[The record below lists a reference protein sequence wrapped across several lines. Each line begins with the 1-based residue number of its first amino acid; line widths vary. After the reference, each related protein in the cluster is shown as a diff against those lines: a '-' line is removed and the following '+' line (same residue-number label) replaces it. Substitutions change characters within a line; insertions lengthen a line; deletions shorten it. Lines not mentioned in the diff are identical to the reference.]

1 MNCPHGHTSTS
12 PGRTT
17 TPRSHAAIPTASVAE
32 TLSIVSS
39 VIAPTAAKGVIVRRR
54 GVLSIA
60 DALDFDARAVRAMQR
75 LRDHHGRGPVMLRI
89 PLRHQAVVLH
99 PCDVRDILEQTPE
112 PFATATMEKRGALAH
127 FEPKGALISH
137 GADRAERRR
146 FNEDVLEH
154 ERQMHHLAEH
164 FARIVEREARNLLGE
179 IPHRGVLSW
188 NHFAEYW
195 FRIVRQVV
203 FGPSARDDHELREM
217 IDTLRAH
224 GNWAHLSPRRTEL
237 REKLLDRIRH
247 YIDRAEDGSLAA
259 VIAQYPENERTAPEH
274 QVPQWLFA
282 FDPAGMTTF
291 RALALLAAHPEYSQ
305 RAREES
311 TQRDKEHEPLPT
323 IRAAALEALRL
334 WPTTP
339 LVLRET
345 TRDVEWETGIIP
357 AKTSIIIFA
366 PFFHRDEQR
375 LAYADR
381 FAPEIWMEDGQN
393 AINDRGREMGPQDWP
408 LIPFSRGPGI
418 CPGRNIVL
426 LTSSAFIATVLPERT
441 FRLAQP
447 SRLDPNRPLPA
458 TLNHFSL
465 RFEVE

>member
-1 MNCPHGHTSTS
+1 
-12 PGRTT
+12 
-17 TPRSHAAIPTASVAE
+17 
-32 TLSIVSS
+32 
-39 VIAPTAAKGVIVRRR
+39 
-54 GVLSIA
+54 
-60 DALDFDARAVRAMQR
+60 
-75 LRDHHGRGPVMLRI
+75 
-89 PLRHQAVVLH
+89 
-99 PCDVRDILEQTPE
+99 
-112 PFATATMEKRGALAH
+112 
-127 FEPKGALISH
+127 
-137 GADRAERRR
+137 
-146 FNEDVLEH
+146 
-154 ERQMHHLAEH
+154 MHHLAEH

-291 RALALLAAHPEYSQ
+291 RGLALLAAHPEYSQ

-357 AKTSIIIFA
+357 AGTGIIIYA
-366 PFFHRDEQR
+366 PFFHRDDDR
-375 LAYADR
+375 LAYANR
-381 FAPEIWMEDGQN
+381 FAPEIWSDDHG
-393 AINDRGREMGPQDWP
+393 ILDRGTELGPDDWP
-408 LIPFSRGPGI
+408 LVPFSRGPGI
-418 CPGRNIVL
+418 CPGRNVVL
-426 LTSSAFIATVLPERT
+426 LAVSTFLATVLHTRQVRLT
-441 FRLAQP
+441 GRHRLAADQ
-447 SRLDPNRPLPA
+447 PLPG

-465 RFEVE
+465 RFELD